1 MEGVTTPSQLQTSTQ
16 AERITNKE
24 GNTISPKEQ
33 NKVPVM
39 DPKEMEKETVQQRIQ
54 NNHPRSSLSYETR
67 QLVRNRKKKKRNH
80 SEKFNKEI
88 EILMNKQNRNIEQRR
103 KCLH

>member
-1 MEGVTTPSQLQTSTQ
+1 
-16 AERITNKE
+16 
-24 GNTISPKEQ
+24 
-33 NKVPVM
+33 M

-67 QLVRNRKKKKRNH
+67 QLVRNRKKKKHDH

-88 EILMNKQNRNIEQRR
+88 EILKNKQNINFGAKDTITALKNSIEKYSRSDFCTSRR
-103 KCLH
+103 KNW

>member
-1 MEGVTTPSQLQTSTQ
+1 
-16 AERITNKE
+16 
-24 GNTISPKEQ
+24 
-33 NKVPVM
+33 M

-67 QLVRNRKKKKRNH
+67 QLVRNRKKKKRDH

-88 EILMNKQNRNIEQRR
+88 EILKNKQNINFGAKDTITALKNSIEKYSRSDFCTSRR
-103 KCLH
+103 KNW